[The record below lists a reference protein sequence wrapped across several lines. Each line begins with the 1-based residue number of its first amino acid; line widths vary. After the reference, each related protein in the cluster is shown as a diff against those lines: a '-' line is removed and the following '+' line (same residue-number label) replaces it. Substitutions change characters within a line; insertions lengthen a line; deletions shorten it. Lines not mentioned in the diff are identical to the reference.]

1 VRYPERIHIREVTP
15 RDGLQAE
22 ALTLDVQDRI
32 ALIDMLSAA
41 GFPQV
46 NAVSFVSA
54 RTVPQMAN
62 AAEVMAG
69 VARGAVVLDATVP
82 NVIGVRHAI
91 EAQVDEVSVFVSASD
106 ASSKANVQ
114 RSTAESMSEAERV
127 VAIARQAGLGVIG
140 TISAAFGSPYGDQVA
155 ENLVLDL
162 AERFV
167 RAGVNGLAL
176 GDTTGEGTPRTVASL
191 VGLLLDKYPDVKLSL
206 HLHDTRGLAVAN
218 SLAAMDAGATRFDSA
233 IGGLGGSPFTRNSS
247 GNLATE
253 ELLFMCRELDV
264 ETGVGLNSAIA
275 INQWLEGKLGHPLPA
290 KIGRL
295 DR

>member
-54 RTVPQMAN
+54 RAVPQMAN
-62 AAEVMAG
+62 AAEVMGG

-106 ASSKANVQ
+106 VSSKANVQ

-127 VAIARQAGLGVIG
+127 VAIARQAGLGVTG

-191 VGLLLDKYPDVKLSL
+191 VGLLLDKYPDIKLSL